1 MPDKNAPGKR
11 VSQEQSIINKLK
23 SLVKSDSKI
32 YWILWKYAPNIL
44 EKHGIKTFKELTD
57 TYSVFTSG
65 MTEDHCSNWQYEK
78 NVQTAIKWLYERM
91 NQQKMLELYD
101 IFYQKAKEGDTASFK
116 AFIDFSDRFFTSK
129 GEDEL
134 LGIIQKANITD
145 NDETDESFDF
155 EKEN

>member
-32 YWILWKYAPNIL
+32 YWILWKYAPTLL

-57 TYSVFTSG
+57 TYSVFTPG
-65 MTEDHCSNWQYEK
+65 MTEDHCENWQYEK

-91 NQQKMLELYD
+91 HQQKMLELYD
-101 IFYQKAKEGDTASFK
+101 AYYEKAKEDTQAFK

-134 LGIIQKANITD
+134 LGIIQKANISD
-145 NDETDESFDF
+145 NDETDESFNF

>member
-32 YWILWKYAPNIL
+32 YWILWKYAPTLL

-57 TYSVFTSG
+57 TYSVFTPG
-65 MTEDHCSNWQYEK
+65 MTEDHCKNWQYEK

-91 NQQKMLELYD
+91 HQQKMLELYD
-101 IFYQKAKEGDTASFK
+101 AYYEKAKEDTQAFK

-134 LGIIQKANITD
+134 LGIIQKANISD
-145 NDETDESFDF
+145 NDETDESFNF